1 MASLELHEK
10 MVLDGLEKIKDE
22 IPFESPV
29 NPVELSL
36 DSEIQFHCHK
46 GVSCFNECCRNI
58 DITLTPYD
66 ILRLKRRFGMSS
78 SEWVNQ
84 FTLPYPMDAHEMPG
98 LKLATRP
105 GTTACVFLREEGCS
119 VYEDRPAA
127 CRLYAMGSMGVRK
140 QGSAEVEELYFMVK
154 EEHCKGHEEPRKL
167 TVQAYLEEQGL
178 LEYQEFNRNWRDIV
192 LKKRSSGPTVG
203 KPSPRSMQLFDMCS
217 YDIDSFRKFVNSPG
231 FAEVFDLEDEEK
243 KGLNEDEDRL
253 FQFSCRFLKQVLY
266 GEQSIA
272 VRPDARDRRM
282 QRRKPSGAATE
293 SGGPDQG

>member
-1 MASLELHEK
+1 MASLTLHKK
-10 MVLDGLEKIKDE
+10 MALDGLEKIKDE

-29 NPVELSL
+29 NPVELNL

-46 GVSCFNECCRNI
+46 GISCFNECCRNI

-66 ILRLKRRFGMSS
+66 ILRLKRRFGLSS

-98 LKLATRP
+98 LKLATQP

-140 QGSAEVEELYFMVK
+140 QGSAEVEEIYFMVR

-167 TVQAYLEEQGL
+167 TVRTYLEEQGL
-178 LEYQEFNRNWRDIV
+178 LEYQEFNRSWRDIV

-217 YDIDSFRKFVNSPG
+217 YDIDSFRKFFNSPG
-231 FAEVFDLEDEEK
+231 FTEIFDLGEDEK
-243 KGLNEDEDRL
+243 KELNEDEDRL

-266 GEQSIA
+266 GERSIA
-272 VRPDARDRRM
+272 VRPDARDRRI
-282 QRRKPSGAATE
+282 QRREHSDTAAE
-293 SGGPDQG
+293 SDDLEQ